1 MSQLPGFV
9 PVKFHMAGRILLV
22 IGIIGLVLIGVSEL
36 TGWFVLPP
44 IVLMISIATIL
55 VSPHLIFVVPREE

>member
-22 IGIIGLVLIGVSEL
+22 IGIIGLVLFGVSKL
-36 TGWFVLPP
+36 TGWYVLPTVTLGVSLAA
-44 IVLMISIATIL
+44 ILISL
-55 VSPHLIFVVPREE
+55 YLIFIVPREE

>member
-1 MSQLPGFV
+1 MSQLPGLV

-22 IGIIGLVLIGVSEL
+22 IGIIDSVLIGVSEF

-55 VSPHLIFVVPREE
+55 VSLYLIFVVPREE

>member
-55 VSPHLIFVVPREE
+55 VSLYLIFVVPREE